1 MCHGHG
7 GLKPIPNTPGTRG
20 NKKKKALRYLT
31 VIYTRVSHSVK
42 QCKQL
47 LEGWVDGQ
55 LQETGKLLDGD
66 ASSFT

>member
-1 MCHGHG
+1 MCHVHG

-20 NKKKKALRYLT
+20 NEKKKALRYLI
-31 VIYTRVSHSVK
+31 VSYTHVSHSVK

>member
-20 NKKKKALRYLT
+20 NEKKKALRYLT

-47 LEGWVDGQ
+47 LEGWVDG
-55 LQETGKLLDGD
+55 
-66 ASSFT
+66 